1 MLSPSWGGGSGFF
14 PHDDSVWRWDSSGTL
29 CITACKVVSKL
40 GLSKGHA
47 VFRQN
52 SGPKFNSWELLVRFM
67 TDPVQGP
74 GTAAAWGGVAAK
86 GGGQCSLVVLR
97 GEGWLG
103 TPGSMAPGLTRE

>member
-1 MLSPSWGGGSGFF
+1 M
-14 PHDDSVWRWDSSGTL
+14 SSGNL

-67 TDPVQGP
+67 ADPVQGP
-74 GTAAAWGGVAAK
+74 GTAAAWGGVAAR
-86 GGGQCSLVVLR
+86 GAGQCSLVVFR